1 MKRMVL
7 PCRNRKRQDTGIISS
22 VPKGLAHF
30 AREFQV
36 REMAG
41 NIMTAD
47 YSIIA
52 NKERSTITIIEGAT
66 GCFPTIRIPASLHL
80 K

>member
-1 MKRMVL
+1 MKRMVP

-22 VPKGLAHF
+22 VPKGLAYF

-36 REMAG
+36 REMAE

-52 NKERSTITIIEGAT
+52 NKERNTITIVD
-66 GCFPTIRIPASLHL
+66 IPLAFALLS
-80 K
+80 KT

>member
-1 MKRMVL
+1 MVP
-7 PCRNRKRQDTGIISS
+7 PCGNRKRQETGIISS

-36 REMAG
+36 REMTG

-47 YSIIA
+47 YNIIV
-52 NKERSTITIIEGAT
+52 NKERNAITILD
-66 GCFPTIRIPASLHL
+66 IPLAFALLS
-80 K
+80 KN